1 MSVSGVDNK
10 SGPSSFEYIM
20 PEPKSSISN
29 TFGGVLRSA
38 ASVASTATGIA
49 GGVGSEIYT
58 LLDQQVEIQ
67 REMQTITMLSNIERS
82 KHEMKMGPIRNMRIS
97 S

>member
-1 MSVSGVDNK
+1 MSVSGVDSK
-10 SGPSSFEYIM
+10 SKSSFEYIM

-29 TFGGVLRSA
+29 TFGSVLRSA
-38 ASVASTATGIA
+38 ASVASTATGL

>member
-1 MSVSGVDNK
+1 MSVSNVNNN
-10 SGPSSFEYIM
+10 SSSTFEYIV
-20 PEPKSSISN
+20 PEPESSISN
-29 TFGGVLRSA
+29 TFGDVLRSA
-38 ASVASTATGIA
+38 ASVASTATGI
-49 GGVGSEIYT
+49 GGVGAEIYT
-58 LLDQQVEIQ
+58 LLDQQIEVQ